1 MVANNSIS
9 GLGSISGAGNINGDP
24 APTYARSLS
33 IATVNL
39 NDNNA
44 DGVFSNNSMIFN
56 YFFPQYLIDYMPEST
71 PVTVTVS
78 GLVSPNEAMNGQTF
92 TVMRATQT
100 IIDVNGSFANFIN
113 TFGLNG
119 QHAYNYYDMTWNWNS

>member
-1 MVANNSIS
+1 MVAPRGIF
-9 GLGSISGAGNINGDP
+9 GAGTVTGSGNINGNP
-24 APTYARSLS
+24 APTFSRSLS

-44 DGVFSNNSMIFN
+44 DGVFSNNTMIFN
-56 YFFPQYLIDYMPEST
+56 YFFPQYLIDHMPEST
-71 PVTVTVS
+71 PVLVTVS
-78 GLVSPNEAMNGQTF
+78 GLLSPNEAMNGQTF

-100 IIDVNGSFANFIN
+100 IIDADGSFGNFIN

-119 QHAYNYYDMTWNWNS
+119 QHAYSYYDMTWNWNS